1 MKQSIR
7 ITSRVNKRLY
17 ADAIPGHFATNHSH
31 INYYIDMSEIKHSM
45 AMSREAARS
54 IAYQFSSTSIDTLL
68 CMEGTEYIG
77 AYLAGELSSVGM
89 GNVNSGKDIYLVEP
103 DSNVNGQFVFSD
115 NLRHMIEHRNVLVLV
130 NSASTGQTFSQ
141 AKECV
146 EYYGGRG
153 SGFAAL
159 FSNISE
165 LSGKRSS
172 ACSPARIF
180 RITRTLCAAKPART
194 VPQALRWMQSSPRE
208 GTISCNGQEE
218 SVSFPLFYAYRMK
231 IEN

>member
-1 MKQSIR
+1 
-7 ITSRVNKRLY
+7 
-17 ADAIPGHFATNHSH
+17 
-31 INYYIDMSEIKHSM
+31 
-45 AMSREAARS
+45 
-54 IAYQFSSTSIDTLL
+54 
-68 CMEGTEYIG
+68 MEGTEYIG
-77 AYLAGELSSVGM
+77 AYPPVSSSSVGT

-103 DSNVNGQFVFSD
+103 DSNVNGQFVFPD
-115 NLRHMIEHRNVLVLV
+115 NLRHMIEHRKC
-130 NSASTGQTFSQ
+130 ACAGQFLHPPVRPFSQ

-146 EYYGGRG
+146 EYYGGRV

-194 VPQALRWMQSSPRE
+194 VPQAPRWMQSSPRE
-208 GTISCNGQEE
+208 GTISCDRARGKRVL
-218 SVSFPLFYAYRMK
+218 SPFYAYRM
-231 IEN
+231 ENWEWRMENVRDEPLPFGQSTPLCRVCGE

>member
-31 INYYIDMSEIKHSM
+31 INYYIDMSEIKHRM

-54 IAYQFSSTSIDTLL
+54 IAYQLSSTSIDTLL

-115 NLRHMIEHRNVLVLV
+115 NLRHMIEHR
-130 NSASTGQTFSQ
+130 
-141 AKECV
+141 C
-146 EYYGGRG
+146 Y
-153 SGFAAL
+153 
-159 FSNISE
+159 
-165 LSGKRSS
+165 
-172 ACSPARIF
+172 
-180 RITRTLCAAKPART
+180 
-194 VPQALRWMQSSPRE
+194 
-208 GTISCNGQEE
+208 
-218 SVSFPLFYAYRMK
+218 
-231 IEN
+231 